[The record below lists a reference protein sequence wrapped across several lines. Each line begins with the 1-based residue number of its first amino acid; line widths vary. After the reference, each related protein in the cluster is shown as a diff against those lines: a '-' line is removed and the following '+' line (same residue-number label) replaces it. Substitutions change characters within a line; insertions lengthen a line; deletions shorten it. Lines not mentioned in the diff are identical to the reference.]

1 VSIPEKRPFQEEYQ
15 MFWIAAAATAV
26 AGIIALK
33 VVILAKRPSAV
44 DQLGAVSDQWITQHR
59 ENPP

>member
-1 VSIPEKRPFQEEYQ
+1 
-15 MFWIAAAATAV
+15 MLWIAAAVMLV
-26 AGIIALK
+26 AGITALL
-33 VVILAKRPSAV
+33 VVVLTKRPSAV

>member
-1 VSIPEKRPFQEEYQ
+1 

-44 DQLGAVSDQWITQHR
+44 DQLGAVSEQWIAQHR
-59 ENPP
+59 VDSP